1 MTDRHA
7 YPTDLAAFVREAWAP
22 DAAPLPRGAR
32 LDELL
37 SCAYQATLLRDEERH
52 VTFRLVLAPAETF
65 PPGAGPPR
73 GMLRLLFDPSR
84 PFDAGELRR
93 LSPAAKYARS
103 LIGVAE
109 TDRDRADEAFR
120 IWGIVHSGPRW
131 LERTQGGR
139 ALAPEIAGAPL
150 IVRASGPGLLSVAR
164 GDNTI
169 AELRGG
175 VITRHGV
182 DVFASRWFPARFAP
196 IRAELDALHRQARAN
211 AQEPWGEL
219 DPDLGRVLSVHMVK
233 RLIATM
239 RAGRHGGAIILL
251 SPECTAQRYLH
262 LKYGFLEEEPRRRH
276 RTLVLAAMRALARAS
291 AAEPL
296 GRPAGWRD
304 YATHTRDPFP
314 ALDEAIF
321 EVSHLIAALA
331 DVDGAVVLNTRWEVL
346 GFSAE
351 IVGDLPDVPRVAVAR
366 DLEGTNRAFESTDG
380 VGTRHRSAYRLCAA
394 VHDAMALVVSQDGAV
409 RWVAWHDG
417 EVTCWNHV
425 PSDAID
431 D

>member
-1 MTDRHA
+1 MTERHA
-7 YPTDLAAFVREAWAP
+7 YPTELAAFVREAWP
-22 DAAPLPRGAR
+22 RDAAPLPPH

-37 SCAYQATLLRDEERH
+37 SCAYQATLLRDEERN
-52 VTFRLVLAPAETF
+52 VTFRLVVAPPETF

-73 GMLRLLFDPSR
+73 GMLRLLFEPAR
-84 PFDAGELRR
+84 AFDAGELRR

-103 LIGVAE
+103 LVGVAPAE
-109 TDRDRADEAFR
+109 GGFR

-139 ALAPEIAGAPL
+139 SLPPEIAGSPL
-150 IVRASGPGLLSVAR
+150 VVRAAGPGILAVAR
-164 GDNTI
+164 GERTI

-175 VITRHGV
+175 VLSRPGV

-196 IRAELDALHRQARAN
+196 IREELYALHQQARRN
-211 AQEPWGEL
+211 APEPWGEL
-219 DPDLGRVLSVHMVK
+219 DPDLVRILSVHMVK

-239 RAGRHGGAIILL
+239 RAGHHGGAIVLL
-251 SPECTAQRYLH
+251 SPDCTAQRYLQ
-262 LKYGFLEEEPRRRH
+262 LKYAFQEEEPRRRH
-276 RTLVLAAMRALARAS
+276 RTLVLAAMRALARAA
-291 AAEPL
+291 AAEPR
-296 GRPAGWRD
+296 GRPAGWKD
-304 YATHTRDPFP
+304 YATETRDPFP

-331 DVDGAVVLNTRWEVL
+331 DVDGAVVMNTRWEVL
-346 GFSAE
+346 GFAAE

-366 DLEGTNRAFESTDG
+366 DLEATSRTFESTDG